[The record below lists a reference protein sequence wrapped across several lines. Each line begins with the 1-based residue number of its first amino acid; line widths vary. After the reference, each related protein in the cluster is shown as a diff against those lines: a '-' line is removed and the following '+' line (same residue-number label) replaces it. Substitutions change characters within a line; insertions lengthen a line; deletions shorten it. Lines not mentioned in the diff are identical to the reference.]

1 MQSRTLT
8 RPAPALTPRA
18 AVQQPTLRTWTITAS
33 LLAARREADGT
44 IRLAIADPTGRP
56 HRMLVTLP
64 GACGPGDAALR
75 RRLERA
81 RATFLREVGEP
92 PFEGDVLLYGNA
104 RLTLALPAAGT
115 GIRRRPQVLEMTLL
129 DARPPCCTRCASRA
143 A

>member
-8 RPAPALTPRA
+8 RPAPAPAPRA
-18 AVQQPTLRTWTITAS
+18 AVQQPTLRTWTLTAS

-75 RRLERA
+75 RRFERA
-81 RATFLREVGEP
+81 RATFLRQIGEP

-104 RLTLALPAAGT
+104 RLTLACPAESRGQ
-115 GIRRRPQVLEMTLL
+115 PQVVELTLL
-129 DARPPCCTRCASRA
+129 EAQPPCCTRCAAKA